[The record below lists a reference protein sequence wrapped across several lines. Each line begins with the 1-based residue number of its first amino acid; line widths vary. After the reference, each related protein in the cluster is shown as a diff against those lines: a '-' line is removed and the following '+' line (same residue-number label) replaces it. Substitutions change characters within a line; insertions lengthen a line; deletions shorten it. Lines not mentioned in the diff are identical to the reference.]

1 MSHLLFQLKN
11 ASLWRWASQMFC
23 TWTLKVRRVLPSAH
37 IIASHCPSHT
47 DKGRDVAILI
57 LKEHHLKPSILTQ
70 SSPLSSKGGG
80 GIFNLCFRKP
90 DARLLFLFFSKAFHG
105 WNPLAVQLD
114 FYFLFILVCTWED
127 FFDNVWVTFIIRKR
141 KIASSFIFSTSSIPI
156 LLSLPETS
164 LGLFNIVTTWAWSVP
179 AYMTILICGGL
190 SVFLTY

>member
-80 GIFNLCFRKP
+80 GNLQSLFQKTWCSSPFLVFLKSFSWLKSPSCAIR
-90 DARLLFLFFSKAFHG
+90 FLF
-105 WNPLAVQLD
+105 PLYTCLYLGGFFWQCLGYFYNQKEKD
-114 FYFLFILVCTWED
+114 CIFFYFFNQLNTNSAI
-127 FFDNVWVTFIIRKR
+127 
-141 KIASSFIFSTSSIPI
+141 TSWDISRP
-156 LLSLPETS
+156 L
-164 LGLFNIVTTWAWSVP
+164 
-179 AYMTILICGGL
+179 
-190 SVFLTY
+190 

>member
-1 MSHLLFQLKN
+1 MSIADVLHMNPEGKEGFTECPHNCLPLSLSYRQGQGRGYLDSQR
-11 ASLWRWASQMFC
+11 ASSQ
-23 TWTLKVRRVLPSAH
+23 TINT
-37 IIASHCPSHT
+37 HT
-47 DKGRDVAILI
+47 EQSTI
-57 LKEHHLKPSILTQ
+57 LKR
-70 SSPLSSKGGG
+70 GG